1 LTSQGDAIGQI
12 VNDFNAFCVFENGDV
27 FEKKVQFGPGVSLIV
42 KINTF
47 IVDCLNWRS
56 LSL

>member
-1 LTSQGDAIGQI
+1 LK
-12 VNDFNAFCVFENGDV
+12 
-27 FEKKVQFGPGVSLIV
+27 KKVQFGPGVSLIV